1 MINNA
6 WINGLC
12 VLIINLGSGFV
23 TRDIQLILQN
33 IFEYKMM
40 RWLVFFTI
48 CFTTTRDIYIS
59 LCMSL
64 ILVIAFWHLFNK
76 DSNFCIITDDFDL
89 KYPLRGVKEK
99 IKKYIKMTKE
109 TQISKTI
116 EQVHPRYME
125 S

>member
-1 MINNA
+1 MNNA

-23 TRDIQLILQN
+23 TRDIQLILQSV
-33 IFEYKMM
+33 FEYKIM

-64 ILVIAFWHLFNK
+64 ILVICFWHLFNF
-76 DSNFCIITDDFDL
+76 DSDFCVINEEQNFKSILT
-89 KYPLRGVKEK
+89 K
-99 IKKYIKMTKE
+99 IKFKLKKYIKLTRDTHM
-109 TQISKTI
+109 SKVI
-116 EQVHPRYME
+116 EQSSYRYMD